1 MTSETL
7 AQRAARHLRLAAQ
20 AHGLT
25 PLEMPAYLALFV
37 NSTCNL
43 QCEHCGVHARLNQP
57 DDLRLSELVKLSE
70 ELSHIEQL
78 DLLGGE
84 PFLHDQLVKVCAQFM
99 RQNTLRSLSI
109 TSNGFDVPRIVRTVE
124 QILSNSAS
132 EHLARLTIELSI
144 DGSARLHNRLRGH
157 ESSFDNAIQ
166 SYYGLAALQRRDA
179 RLRLRVSS
187 IAMSDN
193 LDEIERL
200 SSYLYERCP
209 QLERHSV
216 TRLRAECSSL
226 SLRPPELGRF
236 LELDRKL
243 KSNWADRERD
253 SLRKLAS
260 PALHW
265 AQLQA
270 AEEREQIVPCKA
282 GVLSAVVHANGDVA
296 VCENLAAHPIL
307 GNLREDSFRELWGSP
322 QAQKARTMI
331 RTRQCACSNERA
343 LLPSLLFQ
351 PGHLARAYLQRGLS
365 PQPRPLPA
373 AFPTSASVAPPAS
386 VAPKLRTPKTKTRLP
401 LVEL

>member
-1 MTSETL
+1 MISETL
-7 AQRAARHLRLAAQ
+7 AQRAARHVRLAAQ

-43 QCEHCGVHARLNQP
+43 QCEHCSVHTRLNQP
-57 DDLRLSELVKLSE
+57 DDLRFSELVKLSE
-70 ELSHIEQL
+70 ELGHIEQL

-84 PFLHDQLVKVCAQFM
+84 PFMHDQLAKVCSQFI
-99 RQNTLRSLSI
+99 RQNTVRSLSI
-109 TSNGFDVPRIVRTVE
+109 TTNGFDVPRIVRTVD
-124 QILSNSAS
+124 QILKSSAA
-132 EHLARLTIELSI
+132 ETLTRLTIELSI
-144 DGSARLHNRLRGH
+144 DGTARFHNRLRGD
-157 ESSFDNAIQ
+157 ERSFDNAIQ
-166 SYYGLAALQRRDA
+166 SYYGLAAIQRRDP
-179 RLRLRVSS
+179 RLRLRVAS
-187 IAMSDN
+187 IALSDN
-193 LDEIERL
+193 LEEIERL

-216 TRLRAECSSL
+216 TRLRGEHRSL
-226 SLRPPELGRF
+226 QLRSPELGRF

-243 KSNWADRERD
+243 KTMWADRERD
-253 SLRKLAS
+253 PLRKLAS
-260 PALHW
+260 PAWHW

-270 AEEREQIVPCKA
+270 AEEREQVVPCKA

-307 GNLREDSFRELWGSP
+307 GNLREDSFRELWSSP

-343 LLPSLLFQ
+343 LVPSLMFQ
-351 PGHLARAYLQRGLS
+351 PAHLARAFLKQGFAAQPKALPAS
-365 PQPRPLPA
+365 TPAQPQPSA
-373 AFPTSASVAPPAS
+373 APSQ
-386 VAPKLRTPKTKTRLP
+386 APKSRAPKTRLP